1 MSQPLVRIVW
11 LDHCDPPGSTWWTP
25 EQYSD
30 EISGPAEIESVGWI
44 VREEETWLAIVPH
57 LCAEDG
63 MGGQP
68 TVIIKS
74 CITSRVDWPNVPS
87 WDPLSRT
94 GHPD

>member
-11 LDHCDPPGSTWWTP
+11 WDHCDPPGPTWFTP
-25 EQYSD
+25 D
-30 EISGPAEIESVGWI
+30 EYAAIEGPAEIESVGWI

-74 CITSRVDWPNVPS
+74 CITSRVDWPNVSS